1 MQLLSDGVISLRALE
16 PGDVDILYRW
26 ENDTELWEVGLTIA
40 PFSRQQLANYIE
52 NYDGN
57 IFTARQLRLMVSLD
71 STREAIGTVD
81 LYDYDPVNCRSAIG
95 ILIDASFARCGYGAA
110 ALRLMERYCCSRLGL
125 HQLYCVVPEDNVA
138 SRALFSSVGYT
149 ISGRLRSWL
158 RRNNSYRDAYIYQR
172 MLQAG
177 C

>member
-16 PGDVDILYRW
+16 SGDVDILYRW

-40 PFSRQQLANYIE
+40 PFSRQQLADYIE

-95 ILIDASFARCGYGAA
+95 MLGADMVRRHCGLWSDIVAPASGCTSFIAWFPKTM
-110 ALRLMERYCCSRLGL
+110 LR
-125 HQLYCVVPEDNVA
+125 
-138 SRALFSSVGYT
+138 VG
-149 ISGRLRSWL
+149 RFFPR
-158 RRNNSYRDAYIYQR
+158 
-172 MLQAG
+172 
-177 C
+177 